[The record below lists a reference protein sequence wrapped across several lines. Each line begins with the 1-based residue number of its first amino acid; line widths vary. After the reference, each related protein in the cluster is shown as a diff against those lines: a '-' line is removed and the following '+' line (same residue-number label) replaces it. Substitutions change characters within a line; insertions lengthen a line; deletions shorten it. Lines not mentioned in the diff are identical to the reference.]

1 MGDHPDG
8 RRCVDRLTV
17 RHFLGDGGRKTK
29 KKNTEKYGNGF
40 AVHMKLHYFQEFVDF
55 FLLFFR
61 FFTQLNTGRSLCPSN
76 PPLKIDFSPLM
87 AKIFGPSP
95 NFKMHL
101 LNEKMSIFKN
111 SAQTL
116 LRPISRI
123 RLVRNILDSDQNEG
137 GDAFRVF
144 SI

>member
-1 MGDHPDG
+1 
-8 RRCVDRLTV
+8 
-17 RHFLGDGGRKTK
+17 
-29 KKNTEKYGNGF
+29 
-40 AVHMKLHYFQEFVDF
+40 
-55 FLLFFR
+55 
-61 FFTQLNTGRSLCPSN
+61 
-76 PPLKIDFSPLM
+76 M